1 MSNNNYLRTFG
12 NVVAYAKNFY
22 EHRDNAQWM
31 DMIHCIQ
38 ADGWFVWSKQSV
50 AAWCL
55 NRMDELKE
63 DKDFPCGNMLKFSQL
78 LGKMEEYQN
87 YYGAED
93 QCEAIMLYYINII
106 FHTDGSYFTDTLLP
120 SEKVLPLRFL
130 GSSFVLGKYTPSEMH
145 SDYIERCKKVLGN
158 YTIQNNIGDRSFDMI
173 EGGIRNKSYKDV
185 LVRTGSDNLND
196 CKEYIMTGSE
206 IMCGTYDSLPLD
218 INIYEHCDD
227 IKTDEKYIVRMQKL
241 SHKIL
246 GYTDIEYKIRSIAE
260 MKK

>member
-1 MSNNNYLRTFG
+1 MSNYLRTFG

-38 ADGWFVWSKQSV
+38 ADGWCVHSKQYV

-63 DKDFPCGNMLKFSQL
+63 DKDFPCGNMLKFSSL
-78 LGKMEEYQN
+78 LSNMEEYQM

-93 QCEAIMLYYINII
+93 KYEAIMLYYRNII
-106 FHTDGSYFTDTLLP
+106 FHTDESYFTDALLP

-130 GSSFVLGKYTPSEMH
+130 GSSFAFGKYTPSEMY
-145 SDYIERCKKVLGN
+145 SDYIERCKKVLGK
-158 YTIQNNIGDRSFDMI
+158 YTIQNNIGDHSFDLI
-173 EGGIRNKSYKDV
+173 EGEIRNKSYKDV

-196 CKEYIMTGSE
+196 CHEYIMTGSE
-206 IMCGTYDSLPLD
+206 LMCGTFNDLPLD
-218 INIYEHCDD
+218 LNIYEHCND
-227 IKTDEKYIVRMQKL
+227 IEPDEKYIVRLQKL

-246 GYTDIEYKIRSIAE
+246 GYADIEYKVRSIKE
-260 MKK
+260 LKK